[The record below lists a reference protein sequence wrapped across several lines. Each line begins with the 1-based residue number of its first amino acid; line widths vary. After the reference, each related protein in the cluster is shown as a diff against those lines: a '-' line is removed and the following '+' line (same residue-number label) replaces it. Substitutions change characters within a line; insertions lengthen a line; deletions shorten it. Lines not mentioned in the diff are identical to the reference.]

1 MWTKR
6 GSRWELIK
14 RCAAVMVAIA
24 APIAIAIGITI
35 GITITITIPIVAGGT
50 GVAYAEEA
58 AQAVLSPTVAEVA
71 ARAAELFA
79 TRKYQE
85 LWEMGAPVLQAAI
98 TAAQLQ
104 AIGDQLGEVQAVGQ
118 PQAVPGYPRTA
129 VVVLTYPAF
138 KVDLA
143 LTVDEEGKLIG
154 LFVRP
159 HEEQLQPGSAASFSA
174 DAAEAADAEEAWE
187 APPYVVAGR
196 FAERATT
203 FGTPGWELG
212 GTFTYPTDRAEYP
225 AIVLVHGSGPNDR
238 DETLGRS
245 RIFRDLAWGLASRG
259 IAVFRYDKRTYVH
272 GGKMA
277 PADVTP
283 YSEVIDDA
291 RAAIAWVKQQPGVS
305 RVYLVGHSLGAQLAP
320 AIADGLPAG
329 TLAGL
334 VLLAAPA
341 RPLEELF
348 VYQVQYLAQID
359 GTVTDD
365 EKQAISQLEMA
376 VQALT
381 AGQLPADA
389 DFLGAPLHYWLKLRE
404 LAPVPIARRLE
415 LPLLLVQGGRDYQ
428 VPTAEFEEWKKELGG
443 RDNVDFE
450 LFPDLNH
457 LLISGSGPS
466 TPQEYEKPGHVAE
479 EVIEAIARFVGKSE

>member
-1 MWTKR
+1 MWTKQ
-6 GSRWELIK
+6 GLRWQLIK
-14 RCAAVMVAIA
+14 RCAAVMVVVVTLVMA
-24 APIAIAIGITI
+24 T
-35 GITITITIPIVAGGT
+35 VGGA

-58 AQAVLSPTVAEVA
+58 AQAALSPTVAEAA

-79 TRKYQE
+79 AGKYQE
-85 LWEMGAPVLQAAI
+85 LWEMGAPALQAAI
-98 TAAQLQ
+98 TTAQLQ
-104 AIGDQLGEVQAVGQ
+104 AIGDQLGAVQAVGR
-118 PQAVPGYPRTA
+118 PEAVAGYPRTA
-129 VVVLTYPAF
+129 IVVLTYPAL
-138 KVDLA
+138 KVDLT

-154 LFVRP
+154 LFVGP
-159 HEEQLQPGSAASFSA
+159 HREQLQPGSAASSS
-174 DAAEAADAEEAWE
+174 ADAEESWE
-187 APPYVVAGR
+187 APSYAVTGA
-196 FAERATT
+196 FAERTTT

-238 DETLGRS
+238 DETLGPN

-272 GGKMA
+272 GAKMT
-277 PADVTP
+277 PAEVTP
-283 YSEVIDDA
+283 HSEVIDDA
-291 RAAIAWVKQQPGVS
+291 RAAIAWAKQQPGVN

-341 RPLEELF
+341 RPLEELV

-359 GTVTDD
+359 GAVTDD
-365 EKQAISQLEMA
+365 EKQAIAQLQMA

-381 AGQLPADA
+381 TGQLPADA
-389 DFLGAPLHYWLKLRE
+389 DFLGAPVHYWVKLRE
-404 LAPVPIARRLE
+404 LSPVPIARRLE
-415 LPLLLVQGGRDYQ
+415 LPLLLLQGGRDYQ
-428 VPTAEFEEWKKELGG
+428 VPPAEFEEWQKELGG
-443 RDNVDFE
+443 RDDVAFE

-457 LLISGSGPS
+457 LFIPGSGPS
-466 TPQEYEKPGHVAE
+466 TPPEYEKPGHVAE
-479 EVIEAIARFVGKSE
+479 EVIEAIARFVGEPE

>member
-1 MWTKR
+1 MWTKQ
-6 GSRWELIK
+6 K
-14 RCAAVMVAIA
+14 RRAAITVAVVAIM
-24 APIAIAIGITI
+24 AIMIT
-35 GITITITIPIVAGGT
+35 ASGT

-58 AQAVLSPTVAEVA
+58 AQAALSPTVAEVA

-79 TRKYQE
+79 AGKYQE

-98 TAAQLQ
+98 TVAQLQ
-104 AIGDQLGEVQAVGQ
+104 AIGDQLGAVQAVGR
-118 PQAVPGYPRTA
+118 PQAVPGDPRTA
-129 VVVLTYPAF
+129 IVVLTYSAF
-138 KVDLA
+138 KVDLT

-159 HEEQLQPGSAASFSA
+159 HEEQLQPGSAASSSA
-174 DAAEAADAEEAWE
+174 DAADAEESWE
-187 APPYVVAGR
+187 APPYVVAGT
-196 FAERATT
+196 FAERTTT
-203 FGTPGWELG
+203 FGAPGWELG
-212 GTFTYPTDRAEYP
+212 GTFTYPADRAEYP
-225 AIVLVHGSGPNDR
+225 AVVLVHGSGPNDR
-238 DETLGRS
+238 DETLGPN

-272 GGKMA
+272 GGKMT

-291 RAAIAWVKQQPGVS
+291 RAAIAWVKRQPGVS

-320 AIADGLPAG
+320 AIAAGLPPG

-334 VLLAAPA
+334 VLLAVPA
-341 RPLEELF
+341 RPLEELV
-348 VYQVQYLAQID
+348 VYQVQYLAQLD

-365 EKQAISQLEMA
+365 EKQAIAQLEMA

-381 AGQLPADA
+381 AGQLLADA
-389 DFLGAPLHYWLKLRE
+389 DFLGAPVHYWVKLRE
-404 LAPVPIARRLE
+404 LSPVPIARRLE

-428 VPTAEFEEWKKELGG
+428 VPPAEFEEWKKALGG
-443 RDNVDFE
+443 RGNVDFE
-450 LFPDLNH
+450 LFPNLNH
-457 LLISGSGPS
+457 LLIPGAGSS

-479 EVIEAIARFVGKSE
+479 EVIEVIARFAGWANNG

>member
-1 MWTKR
+1 MWTKH
-6 GSRWELIK
+6 GYRWQLIK
-14 RCAAVMVAIA
+14 RCAAVMAAVT
-24 APIAIAIGITI
+24 APIIIIIMIT
-35 GITITITIPIVAGGT
+35 AGGT
-50 GVAYAEEA
+50 QAAYAEEA
-58 AQAVLSPTVAEVA
+58 AHAALSPTVAGAA

-79 TRKYQE
+79 AGKYQE

-98 TAAQLQ
+98 TVAQLQ
-104 AIGDQLGEVQAVGQ
+104 AIGDRLGAVQAVGR
-118 PQAVPGYPRTA
+118 PQAVPGYPQTA
-129 VVVLTYPAF
+129 IVVLTYPAF
-138 KVDLA
+138 KVDLT

-159 HEEQLQPGSAASFSA
+159 HEEQLQPGCSAASSSA
-174 DAAEAADAEEAWE
+174 DGADAEESWE
-187 APPYVVAGR
+187 APPYVVAGT
-196 FAERATT
+196 FAERTTT
-203 FGTPGWELG
+203 FGTPGWELE

-225 AIVLVHGSGPNDR
+225 AVVLVHGSGPNDR
-238 DETLGRS
+238 DETLGPN

-272 GGKMA
+272 GGKMT

-291 RAAIAWVKQQPGVS
+291 RAAIAWVKRQPGVS

-320 AIADGLPAG
+320 AIAEGLPPG

-334 VLLAAPA
+334 VLLAVPA
-341 RPLEELF
+341 RPLEELV

-365 EKQAISQLEMA
+365 EKQAIAQLEMA

-389 DFLGAPLHYWLKLRE
+389 DFLGAPVHYWVKLRE
-404 LAPVPIARRLE
+404 LSPVPIARRLE

-428 VPTAEFEEWKKELGG
+428 VPPAEFEEWKKELGG
-443 RDNVDFE
+443 RGNVDFE

-457 LLISGSGPS
+457 LLIPGAGPS

-479 EVIEAIARFVGKSE
+479 EVIEAIARFAGWANNG